1 MLRKKIA
8 VLVAAVMLTFS
19 SSSVFA
25 TSVGPGLGY
34 VLIGEKTGAG
44 WDLLASWLNN
54 FFWWNQAFAITF
66 GTSGYKNGIL
76 SMTETNQF
84 VADNMDALA
93 ADIAKGEG
101 EYIDTLSTMLNV
113 SDSVAFKATLQ
124 DNFDEIFTS
133 ADVSAEEVASKIYS
147 FVS

>member
-8 VLVAAVMLTFS
+8 AVVAAGMLVLS
-19 SSSVFA
+19 SSAFA
-25 TSVGPGLGY
+25 TNVGPGLGY
-34 VLIGEKTGAG
+34 VLIGDKSGPVY
-44 WDLLASWLNN
+44 DLLASWLNN
-54 FFWWNQAFAITF
+54 WFWWNQAFAITF
-66 GTSGYKNGIL
+66 GTSGYDQGLIG
-76 SMTETNQF
+76 MTETNQF

-113 SDSVAFKATLQ
+113 SDSVAFKAALQ
-124 DNFDEIFTS
+124 NNFDEIFTS
-133 ADVSAEEVASKIYS
+133 ADVSAEEVTSKIYS

>member
-8 VLVAAVMLTFS
+8 VLVAAGMLALS
-19 SSSVFA
+19 SSAFA
-25 TSVGPGLGY
+25 TNVGPGLGC
-34 VLIGEKTGAG
+34 LLFGEKSGAG
-44 WDLLASWLNN
+44 WDIVATFLNGIM
-54 FFWWNQAFAITF
+54 FNQYFAITF
-66 GTSGYKNGIL
+66 GTSGYKNGLL

-124 DNFDEIFTS
+124 NNFEEIFTS
-133 ADVSAEEVASKIYS
+133 ADVSAEEVTSKIYS

>member
-8 VLVAAVMLTFS
+8 VLVAAGMLALS
-19 SSSVFA
+19 SSAFA
-25 TSVGPGLGY
+25 TNVGPGLGY
-34 VLIGEKTGAG
+34 VLVGDKTGAG
-44 WDLLASWLNN
+44 WDLLASWLNGIY
-54 FFWWNQAFAITF
+54 WNQWFAITF
-66 GTSGYKNGIL
+66 GTSGYDNGL
-76 SMTETNQF
+76 VGMTETNQF

-124 DNFDEIFTS
+124 KNFEEIFTS
-133 ADVSAEEVASKIYS
+133 ANVSAEEVTSKIYS

>member
-8 VLVAAVMLTFS
+8 ALVAAGMLAFS
-19 SSSVFA
+19 SSAFA

-34 VLIGEKTGAG
+34 ILVGEKSGAG
-44 WDLLASWLNN
+44 WDLLATFLNGLWLN
-54 FFWWNQAFAITF
+54 QYFAITF
-66 GTSGYKNGIL
+66 GTSGYDSGLIG
-76 SMTETNQF
+76 MTETNQF

-101 EYIDTLSTMLNV
+101 EYIDALSAMLNV
-113 SDSVAFKATLQ
+113 SDSVAFKAALQ
-124 DNFDEIFTS
+124 DNFDEIFVS
-133 ADVSAEEVASKIYS
+133 ADVSAEEVTNKIYS

>member
-8 VLVAAVMLTFS
+8 VLVAAGMLALS
-19 SSSVFA
+19 SSAFA
-25 TSVGPGLGY
+25 TNVGPGLGY
-34 VLIGEKTGAG
+34 VLVGDKTGAG
-44 WDLLASWLNN
+44 WDLLASWLNGIY
-54 FFWWNQAFAITF
+54 WNQWFAITF
-66 GTSGYKNGIL
+66 GTSGYDNGL
-76 SMTETNQF
+76 VGMTETNQF

-101 EYIDTLSTMLNV
+101 EYLDTLSTMLNV

-124 DNFDEIFTS
+124 KNFEEIFTS
-133 ADVSAEEVASKIYS
+133 ANVSAEEVTSKIYS

>member
-8 VLVAAVMLTFS
+8 VLVAAGMLALS
-19 SSSVFA
+19 SSAFA
-25 TSVGPGLGY
+25 TNVGPGLGY
-34 VLIGEKTGAG
+34 VLIGDKTGPV
-44 WDLLASWLNN
+44 WDLLASWLNGI
-54 FFWWNQAFAITF
+54 WWNQWFAITF
-66 GTSGYKNGIL
+66 GTSGYDNGL
-76 SMTETNQF
+76 VGMTETNQF

-124 DNFDEIFTS
+124 NNFEEIFTS
-133 ADVSAEEVASKIYS
+133 ADVSAEEVTSKIYS

>member
-8 VLVAAVMLTFS
+8 VLVVAGMLAFS
-19 SSSVFA
+19 SSAFA
-25 TSVGPGLGY
+25 TNVGPGLGY
-34 VLIGEKTGAG
+34 ILIGDKSGAG
-44 WDLLASWLNN
+44 WDLLASFLNGIY
-54 FFWWNQAFAITF
+54 WNQYFAITF
-66 GTSGYKNGIL
+66 GTSGYDKGL
-76 SMTETNQF
+76 VSMTETNQF

-101 EYIDTLSTMLNV
+101 EYIDTLSSMLNV

-124 DNFDEIFTS
+124 NNFDEIFTS
-133 ADVSAEEVASKIYS
+133 ADVSAEEVTNKIYS

>member
-25 TSVGPGLGY
+25 TSVGPGLGC
-34 VLIGEKTGAG
+34 LLFGEKSGAG
-44 WDLLASWLNN
+44 WDIVATFLNGIM
-54 FFWWNQAFAITF
+54 FNQYFAITF
-66 GTSGYKNGIL
+66 GTSGYKNGLL

-93 ADIAKGEG
+93 ADIDKGEG